1 MAVDGFIPE
10 VWSAQV
16 LDSLKKSLVFAGP
29 GVVNRNYEGEISD
42 FGDTVRI
49 TAVSRPTIATY
60 TKNSTSIV
68 PETLTDAQR
77 VLLIDQSKYFSFE
90 IDDID
95 MRQVRDGGALLDQ
108 AAVEAGYG
116 LANVADQYVAALY
129 SEVAS
134 ANAITTT
141 SITSA
146 TLAVTGLVNLKV
158 KLDTAN
164 VPNEGRYVVI
174 PPWYHGLL
182 LQSDTF
188 VRVDASG
195 TSEALRNGFVGRAF
209 GFAVFLSNNCVNV
222 TGDDWIV
229 QAGVPGAISYAE
241 QINKVEAYRPPD
253 SFSDALKGLHLYG
266 AKVIRPDAFA
276 TLTASI
282 T

>member
-209 GFAVFLSNNCVNV
+209 GF
-222 TGDDWIV
+222 D
-229 QAGVPGAISYAE
+229 
-241 QINKVEAYRPPD
+241 
-253 SFSDALKGLHLYG
+253 
-266 AKVIRPDAFA
+266 
-276 TLTASI
+276 LTARGLEMGVSGG
-282 T
+282 TNLPPKA